1 MTPERWQTLKDLFDQ
16 ALTFEGAEREKFLNE
31 RCATDEDLRRELQ
44 LLLDSHSRAS
54 SFIETP
60 ASHLVAGQI
69 LDSRQEFG
77 AGQFVGR
84 YEILGS
90 LGAGGMGHVY
100 LAEDSRLK
108 RRVALKVL
116 RSEVADNPERMIR
129 FEQEAKTASALNHPN
144 ILTIYE
150 FDQTESVHFIATE
163 FVDGQTLKEYTRA
176 TQIPLGKILDLAAQI
191 SGALAAAHSAGI
203 VHRDIKPENVMVRR
217 DGIIKVLDFGIAKL
231 VQTSSLGIESE
242 TLVQTEP
249 GTIIGTIAYMSPE
262 QLRGLELDARS
273 DIWSLG
279 VVLYEMITGQAPFTG
294 ETPSH
299 LGVSILEK
307 EPAPL
312 GQYVTNVSAELQRIV
327 RKTLSKDRDQRYQ
340 TTSDLMIDLR
350 NLRKEI
356 DFEGSAFSSESAAT
370 LSGRQSTQ
378 TPTSQLASQSAY
390 EGRRW
395 TNRILVALVG
405 IMLVALAIISVR
417 WFRPTVTAGAF
428 QKSEITQ
435 LTTSRNLRQVA
446 ISPDGKNIAYA
457 MTDGE
462 NETLWIR
469 QTATANDLQIVSPK
483 NVTHEGITFTRD
495 SGSLYYVTRDR
506 NGVSTLYRIS
516 VLGGTSQQ
524 LINGVDT
531 PVTFSPDGMSLAFVR
546 GKYPTIDESAL
557 LIVDADGSHERIL
570 ATQHAPQYFYPI
582 GNWTGPSWSPN
593 GELIACAVTD
603 ISSRRSGNVYT
614 FAVKT
619 GATQKILPKDFS
631 EVGRVEWLPDM
642 TGLVMVATE
651 KFIGRF
657 PGQIFHVSYPEGST
671 RRITNDFGDYKGL
684 SITSDASRIVT
695 IGFRD
700 LYGIWVAPER
710 DSSRA
715 RQVLP
720 VSPRASISW
729 TPDGRIVYAT
739 STNGR
744 SDVWTMNADGSAR
757 QQLTNNAE
765 QNIDPS
771 VSPDGRYVAFYS
783 TRNGWGDVWR
793 IDIDGSHPLGLTNG
807 LLTWQQSWTPDGK
820 YIFFLNYP
828 DWKIWK
834 VPVDGGAPV
843 QVTDRPSFRPT
854 VSPDGKWLACFH
866 ARSNAKVSTGT
877 VYDLAILSLD
887 DKSQRKIFPF
897 RGRRLDV
904 THSILQW
911 SVDGSAI
918 FYNASVDNVGNIW
931 QQPVDGSEPKQIT
944 NFKEAD
950 ISSFAFSRD
959 ARTLACARGT
969 LASDALMIGEIK

>member
-1 MTPERWQTLKDLFDQ
+1 
-16 ALTFEGAEREKFLNE
+16 
-31 RCATDEDLRRELQ
+31 
-44 LLLDSHSRAS
+44 
-54 SFIETP
+54 
-60 ASHLVAGQI
+60 
-69 LDSRQEFG
+69 
-77 AGQFVGR
+77 
-84 YEILGS
+84 
-90 LGAGGMGHVY
+90 
-100 LAEDSRLK
+100 
-108 RRVALKVL
+108 
-116 RSEVADNPERMIR
+116 
-129 FEQEAKTASALNHPN
+129 
-144 ILTIYE
+144 
-150 FDQTESVHFIATE
+150 
-163 FVDGQTLKEYTRA
+163 
-176 TQIPLGKILDLAAQI
+176 
-191 SGALAAAHSAGI
+191 
-203 VHRDIKPENVMVRR
+203 
-217 DGIIKVLDFGIAKL
+217 
-231 VQTSSLGIESE
+231 
-242 TLVQTEP
+242 
-249 GTIIGTIAYMSPE
+249 
-262 QLRGLELDARS
+262 
-273 DIWSLG
+273 
-279 VVLYEMITGQAPFTG
+279 
-294 ETPSH
+294 
-299 LGVSILEK
+299 
-307 EPAPL
+307 
-312 GQYVTNVSAELQRIV
+312 
-327 RKTLSKDRDQRYQ
+327 
-340 TTSDLMIDLR
+340 
-350 NLRKEI
+350 
-356 DFEGSAFSSESAAT
+356 
-370 LSGRQSTQ
+370 
-378 TPTSQLASQSAY
+378 
-390 EGRRW
+390 
-395 TNRILVALVG
+395 
-405 IMLVALAIISVR
+405 
-417 WFRPTVTAGAF
+417 
-428 QKSEITQ
+428 
-435 LTTSRNLRQVA
+435 
-446 ISPDGKNIAYA
+446 
-457 MTDGE
+457 
-462 NETLWIR
+462 
-469 QTATANDLQIVSPK
+469 
-483 NVTHEGITFTRD
+483 
-495 SGSLYYVTRDR
+495 
-506 NGVSTLYRIS
+506 
-516 VLGGTSQQ
+516 
-524 LINGVDT
+524 
-531 PVTFSPDGMSLAFVR
+531 
-546 GKYPTIDESAL
+546 
-557 LIVDADGSHERIL
+557 
-570 ATQHAPQYFYPI
+570 
-582 GNWTGPSWSPN
+582 
-593 GELIACAVTD
+593 
-603 ISSRRSGNVYT
+603 
-614 FAVKT
+614 
-619 GATQKILPKDFS
+619 
-631 EVGRVEWLPDM
+631 
-642 TGLVMVATE
+642 
-651 KFIGRF
+651 
-657 PGQIFHVSYPEGST
+657 
-671 RRITNDFGDYKGL
+671 
-684 SITSDASRIVT
+684 
-695 IGFRD
+695 